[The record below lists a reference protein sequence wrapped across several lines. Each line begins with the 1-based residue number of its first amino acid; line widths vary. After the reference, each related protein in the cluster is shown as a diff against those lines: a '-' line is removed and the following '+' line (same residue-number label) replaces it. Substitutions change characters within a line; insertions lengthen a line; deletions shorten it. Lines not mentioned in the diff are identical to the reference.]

1 MKNGFVGLLACAA
14 IGGLVA
20 QPVLAQPAASVA
32 ITINTTEPGP
42 KISRDLFGQFAEHL
56 GHGIYGGIWVGRSS
70 AIPNVRGIRSDV
82 VAALRAIHVP
92 NVRWPGG
99 CFGDNYHW
107 RNGIGPQA
115 QRPATLNPDWGGV
128 IEPNSF
134 GTEEYFDFLN
144 QIGADAF
151 VSENIGSGTVS
162 EAADWFEYMTSAQ
175 PTTLSKERA
184 ANGHP
189 APYKVKYLGL
199 GNESWGCGGAMSPE
213 HYVEEMKQYAHYTRN
228 YNPDQQ
234 KPETAMKRIAV
245 GWDSGNSDY
254 TEAVMQAWKNKVWSW
269 DLEGLSLHGYTVT
282 GGWPPHLPSTGFGE
296 AQYAQ
301 TIQATLKMNDWI
313 TKQSAI
319 MDKYDPDKKV
329 ALFVDEWGDW
339 WAPTPGTNPG
349 FLQQQNTMLDGI
361 VASLNLN
368 IFMRHADRVRGS
380 NIAQMINVLQAM
392 ILTDGPKMVLTP
404 TYHIYRMYVPFQDA
418 TLVPLS
424 FDAGT
429 YSNGSV
435 SVPRVDAVAAR
446 DTAGHLWLAV
456 TNVDAAKPATV
467 SAAIAGVHSA
477 VGQVLTAPA
486 VDSYNS
492 FDRPNA
498 VAPVP
503 YSGRASD
510 GKVTLDLPPKSV
522 VVVEVQYATEP
533 LACDREARHCPWRS
547 GQFELEYA
555 RCASPSSSPPLR
567 LPHLPLPSV
576 RSSIR

>member
-1 MKNGFVGLLACAA
+1 MTNRIRGLLACVALTSM
-14 IGGLVA
+14 LV
-20 QPVLAQPAASVA
+20 QPALGQAPGA
-32 ITINTTEPGP
+32 PITIAMDTTHPGP

-56 GHGIYGGIWVGRSS
+56 GHGIYGGIWVGPDST
-70 AIPNVRGIRSDV
+70 IPNVRGIRSDV

-151 VSENIGSGTVS
+151 ISENIGSGTVS

-175 PTTLSKERA
+175 PTTLAKQRT

-189 APYKVKYLGL
+189 VPYKVKYLGL
-199 GNESWGCGGAMSPE
+199 GNESWGCGGAMTPE

-234 KPETAMKRIAV
+234 KPDTAMKRIAV

-282 GGWPPHLPSTGFGE
+282 GGWPPHLPSAGFGE

-301 TIQATLKMNDWI
+301 TVQATLKMNDWI

-319 MDKYDPDKKV
+319 MDKYDPGKKV

-349 FLQQQNTMLDGI
+349 FLQQQNTMLDAI

-404 TYHIYRMYVPFQDA
+404 TYQVYRMYVPFQDA
-418 TLVPLS
+418 ALVPVS
-424 FDAGT
+424 FDGGT
-429 YSNGSV
+429 YSNGGI
-435 SVPRVDAVAAR
+435 SVPRIDAVAAR
-446 DTAGHLWLAV
+446 DTAGHLWLAA
-456 TNVDAAKPATV
+456 TNVDAEKPTTV
-467 SAAIAGVHSA
+467 TAAIAAAHSA

-498 VAPVP
+498 VAPAP
-503 YSGRASD
+503 YRGRVSG
-510 GKVTLDLPPKSV
+510 GKVTLDLPPKSIA
-522 VVVEVQYATEP
+522 VVEVQ
-533 LACDREARHCPWRS
+533 
-547 GQFELEYA
+547 
-555 RCASPSSSPPLR
+555 
-567 LPHLPLPSV
+567 
-576 RSSIR
+576 

>member
-1 MKNGFVGLLACAA
+1 MTNRIRGLLACVAV
-14 IGGLVA
+14 GGM
-20 QPVLAQPAASVA
+20 LAQPAQGHAPGAPIAV
-32 ITINTTEPGP
+32 TVDTTHPGP

-56 GHGIYGGIWVGRSS
+56 GSGIYGGIWVGRNS

-82 VAALRAIHVP
+82 VQALRAIQVP

-107 RNGIGPQA
+107 RNGIGPQS

-134 GTEEYFDFLN
+134 GTDEYFDFLN
-144 QIGADAF
+144 QIGANAF
-151 VSENIGSGTVS
+151 ISENIGSGTVK

-175 PTTLSKERA
+175 STTLAKERA

-234 KPETAMKRIAV
+234 KPQTAMKRIAV

-282 GGWPPHLPSTGFGE
+282 GGWPPHLPSTGFGKV
-296 AQYAQ
+296 QYAQ
-301 TIQATLKMNDWI
+301 TVQATLKMNDWI

-339 WAPTPGTNPG
+339 WAPNPGSNPG
-349 FLQQQNTMLDGI
+349 FLQQQNTILDAI

-368 IFMRHADRVRGS
+368 IFMRHADRVRGA

-404 TYHIYRMYVPFQDA
+404 TYYVYRMYVPFHDA
-418 TLVPLS
+418 TLVPVS
-424 FDAGT
+424 FDGGT
-429 YSNGSV
+429 YATGGV
-435 SVPRVDAVAAR
+435 SVPRVDAIAAR
-446 DTAGHLWLAV
+446 DAAGHLWLEA
-456 TNVDAAKPATV
+456 TNVDPDEPVTV
-467 SAAIAGVHSA
+467 SAAIRSAHSA
-477 VGQVLTAPA
+477 MGQVLTAPA

-492 FDRPNA
+492 FARPTVVEP
-498 VAPVP
+498 VAFRGRVS
-503 YSGRASD
+503 SGN
-510 GKVTLDLPPKSV
+510 VTLDLPPKSIV
-522 VVVEVQYATEP
+522 VVQVQ
-533 LACDREARHCPWRS
+533 
-547 GQFELEYA
+547 
-555 RCASPSSSPPLR
+555 
-567 LPHLPLPSV
+567 
-576 RSSIR
+576 